1 VTRRT
6 LLIDGVI
13 AAILT
18 VLVVVLSP
26 GLAVVGLI
34 AILVI
39 IVCGVSFALDSRRR
53 RRSSR
58 SRPRRA
64 SSRPRTQ
71 SRRARPEP
79 SRRPRSRPPR

>member
-1 VTRRT
+1 MTRNT
-6 LLIDGVI
+6 LMIDAAI

-26 GLAVVGLI
+26 GLAIVGLI

-53 RRSSR
+53 RRSPRTRRSTPANR
-58 SRPRRA
+58 SRPR
-64 SSRPRTQ
+64 PQ
-71 SRRARPEP
+71 PP
-79 SRRPRSRPPR
+79 RRPRPRR